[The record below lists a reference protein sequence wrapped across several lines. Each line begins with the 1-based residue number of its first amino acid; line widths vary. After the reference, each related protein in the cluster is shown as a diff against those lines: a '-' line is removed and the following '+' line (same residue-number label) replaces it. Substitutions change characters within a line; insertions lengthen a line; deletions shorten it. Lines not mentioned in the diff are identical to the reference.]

1 MKKLILT
8 IFASLISVLSFACD
22 CIDINPILE
31 FYSSEYVF
39 EGKIISKVY
48 AKDSLTYKVTFDIYK
63 HYKNGDSPKILDFDI
78 TTEGKYT
85 GQWNSCEWSA
95 EKNENWLVYAY
106 LDEGKLAFSGICSN
120 SKVIDKRPISFTDQR
135 LLDNSNSF
143 KIEDYIFENEYG
155 FNYCVNITDI
165 KSILDK
171 GKIKDYKNPT
181 TILNLSID
189 SNGNLKSVNRQ
200 SELIRKKDPIF
211 DLITEVEYNNREPI
225 TDFEKDAIELIRQ
238 VEKWEIK
245 RHEKTGV
252 NVPYIRHIWVYYD
265 EKTTK
270 WSYDL

>member
-1 MKKLILT
+1 MKKVILT
-8 IFASLISVLSFACD
+8 LFASLISVLSFACD
-22 CIDINPILE
+22 CIGINPILE

-48 AKDSLTYKVTFDIYK
+48 AKDSLTYKVTFDISK
-63 HYKNGDSPKILDFDI
+63 HYKKGDSPKTLDFDI

-85 GQWNSCEWSA
+85 GLWDSCEWSA
-95 EKNENWLVYAY
+95 DKNENWLVYAY
-106 LDEGKLAFSGICSN
+106 LDEGKLAFSGMCSN
-120 SKVIDKRPISFTDQR
+120 SKVINNRPINSTEQKI
-135 LLDNSNSF
+135 LDNGNSF
-143 KIEDYIFENEYG
+143 KLEDYIFENEYG

-165 KSILDK
+165 KSILEK
-171 GKIKDYKNPT
+171 GKIKDYKNST

-200 SELIRKKDPIF
+200 SELIRKKHTIF
-211 DLITEVEYNNREPI
+211 NLTTEVEYSNREPL
-225 TDFEKDAIELIRQ
+225 TEFEKDAIELIRQ

-245 RHEKTGV
+245 KHEKTGV

>member
-63 HYKNGDSPKILDFDI
+63 HYKNGDSPKILDFDV

-106 LDEGKLAFSGICSN
+106 LAVGYKSSICSYPTLD
-120 SKVIDKRPISFTDQR
+120 SAVLPVIDNVEDFLFNSIHQYFIYLIKTY
-135 LLDNSNSF
+135 LLR
-143 KIEDYIFENEYG
+143 I
-155 FNYCVNITDI
+155 
-165 KSILDK
+165 
-171 GKIKDYKNPT
+171 
-181 TILNLSID
+181 
-189 SNGNLKSVNRQ
+189 
-200 SELIRKKDPIF
+200 
-211 DLITEVEYNNREPI
+211 
-225 TDFEKDAIELIRQ
+225 
-238 VEKWEIK
+238 
-245 RHEKTGV
+245 
-252 NVPYIRHIWVYYD
+252 HI
-265 EKTTK
+265 
-270 WSYDL
+270 

>member
-8 IFASLISVLSFACD
+8 LFASFISALSFACD
-22 CIDINPILE
+22 CNYINPALE
-31 FYSSEYVF
+31 FYSSKYVF

-63 HYKNGDSPKILDFDI
+63 HYKNGNYPKTLDFEL
-78 TTEGKYT
+78 TSEGKYT
-85 GQWNSCEWSA
+85 GLWNSCDWSA
-95 EKNENWLVYAY
+95 DKNENWLVYAY
-106 LDEGKLAFSGICSN
+106 MYEGELTFSGMCSN
-120 SKVIDKRPISFTDQR
+120 SKNIDELPISIIDQR
-135 LLDNSNSF
+135 LLDNGNSF
-143 KIEDYIFENEYG
+143 KIEDYIFENEFG

-171 GKIKDYKNPT
+171 GKIKDYKNST

-189 SNGNLKSVNRQ
+189 SNGNLKSVEKQ
-200 SELIRKKDPIF
+200 SALIRKNHPVF
-211 DLITEVEYNNREPI
+211 DLITDIEYSNKEPVSE
-225 TDFEKDAIELIRQ
+225 FEKDAIELIRQ

-245 RHEKTGV
+245 KHKKTGV
-252 NVPYIRHIWVYYD
+252 PVPYIRHIWVYYD